1 MICFCVLRRM
11 ERCAQSEY
19 LHVSTLQKKTHG
31 VEHGLVQRQ
40 HVDESSTRESLQ
52 RSKST
57 WRKTCKPVKIG
68 QNDIYYINAFNSL
81 ECHEVV
87 LSVFDR
93 RLREEDL

>member
-1 MICFCVLRRM
+1 MTGDMFLCITQNGEMCTVR
-11 ERCAQSEY
+11 
-19 LHVSTLQKKTHG
+19 VSPRFQKKTHG

-68 QNDIYYINAFNSL
+68 QNDIYYINAFSSL

-87 LSVFDR
+87 LSVFGR